1 MKPSRGTLLQS
12 KINEKILHVRHANA
26 AATLKKQEKL
36 FQKEWNSDVKLL
48 LKQRENILQR
58 KLSLAGE
65 LSPRLGVREK
75 KVDHDNRVSSPSK
88 PFPFLH
94 MFLLQSPSPITKGKA
109 KPSRSNT
116 FAGSVSS
123 NTPAVSLPPI
133 SMSMCDQ
140 QLSLARNR
148 SKSVSGLRHSVSLP
162 GINATKG
169 KTIGKKLNGERTL

>member
-26 AATLKKQEKL
+26 AATLKKQERL
-36 FQKEWNSDVKLL
+36 FQREWNSDVKLV

-58 KLSLAGE
+58 QLSLAGE

-75 KVDHDNRVSSPSK
+75 KVNHNNMMSFPSK
-88 PFPFLH
+88 SLPY
-94 MFLLQSPSPITKGKA
+94 LQSPSSLTKSKA

-123 NTPAVSLPPI
+123 ISVAVSLPPV

-140 QLSLARNR
+140 QLSLARSR
-148 SKSVSGLRHSVSLP
+148 RKSVSGVEHSVSLP

-169 KTIGKKLNGERTL
+169 KTVGKKLNSERKLQ